1 MDGCVFS
8 YNGCRIKR
16 TGSPKEQEKLLG
28 ETRVTPLVDAKAVLG
43 SMYLAFAD
51 ILNELFLLL
60 GVLLF
65 FLEALF
71 LRLILL
77 TRTLAAVM
85 NLISLDTVLD
95 HLDCHCFFLC
105 FRRC

>member
-16 TGSPKEQEKLLG
+16 TVSPKEQEKLLG

-43 SMYLAFAD
+43 SMYLALAD

-60 GVLLF
+60 GFLLF
-65 FLEALF
+65 FLETFF
-71 LRLILL
+71 LRLVFLA
-77 TRTLAAVM
+77 RTLAAVM

-95 HLDCHCFFLC
+95 HLDCH
-105 FRRC
+105 RTR

>member
-1 MDGCVFS
+1 MFFS

-16 TGSPKEQEKLLG
+16 TVSPEEQEKLLG

-60 GVLLF
+60 GFLLF

-71 LRLILL
+71 LRLVFLA
-77 TRTLAAVM
+77 RTLAAVM

-95 HLDCHCFFLC
+95 HLDSVSYTHLTLPTT
-105 FRRC
+105 